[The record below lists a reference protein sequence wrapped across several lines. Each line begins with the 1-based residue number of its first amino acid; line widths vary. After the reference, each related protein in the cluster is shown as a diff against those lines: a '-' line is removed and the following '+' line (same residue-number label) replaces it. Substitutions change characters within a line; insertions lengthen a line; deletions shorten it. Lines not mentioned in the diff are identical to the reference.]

1 MNKSKIDRLRQEIAK
16 NEDEFRKL
24 QDELEQEIEGKIK
37 FEEFRMGESLG
48 ELNFAAFTQELEI
61 IKGDGSVRELKSNKE
76 LKKEDMQKK
85 NKNDD
90 YFEHLLF
97 VSSKLLE
104 SIKECL
110 KLDKLLDEDRVMYKK
125 KRKSYISLMQILFAK
140 FA

>member
-24 QDELEQEIEGKIK
+24 QDELEQQIDGKIK

-76 LKKEDMQKK
+76 LEKEDLLKKNKKED
-85 NKNDD
+85 
-90 YFEHLLF
+90 YFEQLLF
-97 VSSKLLE
+97 LSSKLLE

-110 KLDKLLDEDRVMYKK
+110 KLDELLDEDRVMYEK